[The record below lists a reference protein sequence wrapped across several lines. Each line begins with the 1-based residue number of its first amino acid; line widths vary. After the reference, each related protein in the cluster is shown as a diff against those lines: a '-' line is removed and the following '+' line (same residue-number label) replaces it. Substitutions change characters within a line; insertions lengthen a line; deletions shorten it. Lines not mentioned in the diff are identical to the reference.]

1 MAINVICQT
10 LFADCLFSFF
20 SSQTRIINSN
30 FTVEQLRVCSI
41 AIRRACSDS
50 VFHQLCRFSV
60 ITEGCDA

>member
-10 LFADCLFSFF
+10 LFADCLFFF
-20 SSQTRIINSN
+20 LFFKTRIINSN
-30 FTVEQLRVCSI
+30 STVEQLRVCSI
-41 AIRRACSDS
+41 AIRRACAGS